1 MLARQQEKPH
11 VLNQA
16 QLSISIFHEFL
27 ENQEGDV
34 LRDTDGQETT
44 DGGTDKAPSSQQSE
58 MKGQKLHMAVDPDL
72 MEFVTT
78 TTFRDELSNSLA
90 RKKSEITWKPNNKM
104 AEIVYKKQDDSDSWQ
119 YECSSEVQ
127 KYLGK
132 FEKRD
137 VQVNKEFW
145 SAVVAQL
152 SSIRA
157 CLGVDPPLVKLIDDS
172 FVIRIVSLSTDVKDN
187 EEKLKSKLEEIYR
200 EETRKSYAKKVLIVS
215 KERLILLK
223 KIKFV
228 EKLQKTNKEL
238 EIKVDTEGEEI
249 YFEGPESQF
258 TEATTKFMKQMSD
271 MVEKNLTLSFI
282 TLKILGSDEGLKK
295 VQSELEHND
304 VEAVFVIDKDSGARI
319 VSMSAAHCEK
329 AERLVDRLTL
339 QRKVQVDDKS
349 KSLLKTPEWQELCFK
364 MTSETAVRIHS
375 NIRNETY
382 VAGFQDDVIEV
393 MKKLNTFLESNS
405 IREEQFTC
413 SSQIVRRYL
422 AEFRQKDLRSIEIQL
437 EDYEVKIRQGKGD
450 DDFDISGN
458 RRSLTDVRRQLDALV
473 EDTESKTFDVKQP
486 GLRSYFDNGQGDRLV
501 KLVEKDQN
509 CAIQVERIFGQS
521 LDENDGDVDG
531 DGDGDGEGDGDGD
544 GDGGGGCG
552 GRGATAAAATAVAS
566 AAVDDD
572 DDELDHYGSGVSSG
586 SEYDDDEDE
595 HAVSST
601 DPFSLVMNKDHH
613 KISWKTGK
621 LETEKVSCQQTCVLS
636 TVLNYQF
643 TTIDKL
649 SIINY
654 LLTSS
659 VRTLWQNLRS
669 RPCRIDGAIDNIQQD
684 LDWRFCCNDRTVEVN
699 TFFFYN
705 MAVCLVFESP

>member
-1 MLARQQEKPH
+1 M
-11 VLNQA
+11 
-16 QLSISIFHEFL
+16 
-27 ENQEGDV
+27 
-34 LRDTDGQETT
+34 
-44 DGGTDKAPSSQQSE
+44 
-58 MKGQKLHMAVDPDL
+58 
-72 MEFVTT
+72 
-78 TTFRDELSNSLA
+78 
-90 RKKSEITWKPNNKM
+90 
-104 AEIVYKKQDDSDSWQ
+104 
-119 YECSSEVQ
+119 
-127 KYLGK
+127 
-132 FEKRD
+132 
-137 VQVNKEFW
+137 
-145 SAVVAQL
+145 AQL

-172 FVIRIVSLSTDVKDN
+172 FVIKIVSLSTDVKEN
-187 EEKLKSKLEEIYR
+187 EEKLKSKLEEIYQ

-258 TEATTKFMKQMSD
+258 TEATTKFVKQMSD
-271 MVEKNLTLSFI
+271 MVEKNLTLSDI

-304 VEAVFVIDKDSGARI
+304 VEAVFVIDKTSSARI
-319 VSMSAAHCEK
+319 VSMSAAHCDK

-349 KSLLKTPEWQELCFK
+349 KSLLKTMEWQELCLK

-375 NIRNETY
+375 NIWNETY
-382 VAGFQDDVIEV
+382 VAGFQNDVIEV

-413 SSQIVRRYL
+413 PSQIVRRYL

-458 RRSLTDVRRQLDALV
+458 RRSLTDVRRQLYALV

-521 LDENDGDVDG
+521 LDENDGD
-531 DGDGDGEGDGDGD
+531 GD
-544 GDGGGGCG
+544 GDGGGGCS
-552 GRGATAAAATAVAS
+552 GRGATAAAASAVAS

-572 DDELDHYGSGVSSG
+572 DDELDHDGSGVSSG
-586 SEYDDDEDE
+586 SEDDDDEDE

-601 DPFSLVMNKDHH
+601 DPFSLVMTNGHQ

-621 LETEKVSCQQTCVLS
+621 LETEKVRCQQTCVLS

-643 TTIDKL
+643 TTFDKL

-659 VRTLWQNLRS
+659 VRSLRQNLRP
-669 RPCRIDGAIDNIQQD
+669 RPCRSDGAIDNIQQE
-684 LDWRFCCNDRTVEVN
+684 LDWRFCRNDRTFEVN
-699 TFFFYN
+699 TFFFFFIIWLF
-705 MAVCLVFESP
+705 A

>member
-1 MLARQQEKPH
+1 MLARQKEKPH

-16 QLSISIFHEFL
+16 QLSITIFHEFL
-27 ENQEGDV
+27 ESQEGDV
-34 LRDTDGQETT
+34 LDNTDKQETT
-44 DGGTDKAPSSQQSE
+44 AGGDKARLSQQSE
-58 MKGQKLHMAVDPDL
+58 IKGQKLYITVDPDII
-72 MEFVTT
+72 EFLSSSASC
-78 TTFRDELSNSLA
+78 DELSKSLST
-90 RKKSEITWKPNNKM
+90 KKSEITWKPNNKM
-104 AEIVYKKQDDSDSWQ
+104 AEIVYKGGDDGDSWQ
-119 YECSSEVQ
+119 SECISEVQ
-127 KYLGK
+127 NCLDK
-132 FEKRD
+132 FEKCD
-137 VQVNKEFW
+137 VQVNKDFW

-172 FVIRIVSLSTDVKDN
+172 FVIKIVSLSTDVKEN

-238 EIKVDTEGEEI
+238 KIKVDTEGEEI

-258 TEATTKFMKQMSD
+258 TEATTKFVKQMSD

-304 VEAVFVIDKDSGARI
+304 VEAVFVIDKDSSARI
-319 VSMSAAHCEK
+319 VSMSAAHCDK

-349 KSLLKTPEWQELCFK
+349 KSLLKTMEWQELCLK

-375 NIRNETY
+375 NIWNETY

-437 EDYEVKIRQGKGD
+437 KDYEVKIRQGNGD

-521 LDENDGDVDG
+521 LDENG
-531 DGDGDGEGDGDGD
+531 GEGDGDGD
-544 GDGGGGCG
+544 GDGGGGRG
-552 GRGATAAAATAVAS
+552 GRGATAAAASAVAS

-572 DDELDHYGSGVSSG
+572 DDELGHDGSVVSSG
-586 SEYDDDEDE
+586 SEDDDDEDE

-601 DPFSLVMNKDHH
+601 DPFSLVMTNGHH

-643 TTIDKL
+643 TTFDKL

-659 VRTLWQNLRS
+659 VRSLRQNLRP
-669 RPCRIDGAIDNIQQD
+669 RPCRFDGAIDNIQQE
-684 LDWRFCCNDRTVEVN
+684 LDWRFCRNDRTFEVN
-699 TFFFYN
+699 TFFF
-705 MAVCLVFESP
+705 L